1 MLLVMD
7 ALVASTISSLGHGRY
22 RGSGT
27 DAFGFGRTGLD
38 GIIGFHGAVSDERW
52 VLMCSS

>member
-38 GIIGFHGAVSDERW
+38 GIIGFPGAVSDERW